1 MSRKGS
7 VGRVT
12 ARRQS
17 SASAPVTDRVTVAV
31 LPPRIP
37 FGYNPPTSVGMAA
50 DAFGWDESLNWSQN
64 APLHHSTNQPASH
77 SQRKPSLAKKMG
89 FTTKRERANPE
100 SDLPPFV
107 MRSVPY
113 DTWRKHYAK
122 DKDGNYKGTHAPA
135 EDCLLLPD
143 DLQKWR
149 FEEGTNYGDRWTR
162 GKEVLPVYEEATAHP
177 RVPEYEVDY
186 DGPPRDEPTISVGT
200 AEDPDPEAASQ
211 SQFKDEQKDFL
222 QSMGMSTG
230 PRPHQEAI
238 STDPATITAQRDEN
252 GEVIR
257 FQNQTAPK
265 LGWRKRL
272 TKGVGEMAG
281 GRSA

>member
-1 MSRKGS
+1 MSRNES

-17 SASAPVTDRVTVAV
+17 SVAAPVTEWVTVAV

-37 FGYNPPTSVGMAA
+37 IGYTPPTGVGMA
-50 DAFGWDESLNWSQN
+50 DAFSWDESLNWSQN

-77 SQRKPSLAKKMG
+77 AQRKASLLKKLG
-89 FTTKRERANPE
+89 LTTQRTRANPT

-135 EDCLLLPD
+135 EDCLLKPD
-143 DLQKWR
+143 DLAIWR
-149 FEEGTNYGDRWTR
+149 FEEGTSYGDRWTR
-162 GKEVLPVYEEATAHP
+162 GKEILPVYEEVRNQP

-186 DGPPRDEPTISVGT
+186 DGPPRDDPAPAVPTNT
-200 AEDPDPEAASQ
+200 AEEGEGEETGQQPFD
-211 SQFKDEQKDFL
+211 DEQRAYL
-222 QSMGMSTG
+222 QRMGMSAQ
-230 PRPHQEAI
+230 PQQEVV
-238 STDPATITAQRDEN
+238 STDPSTARAPRDEN
-252 GEVIR
+252 GEVVR
-257 FQNQTAPK
+257 FENQRAPR
-265 LGWRKRL
+265 LGWRKKL
-272 TKGVGEMAG
+272 VKGFEGMAG
-281 GRSA
+281 GGGG

>member
-1 MSRKGS
+1 MSRKES

-17 SASAPVTDRVTVAV
+17 SASAPVVDWVTVAV

-37 FGYNPPTSVGMAA
+37 FGYNPPTSVGLAA
-50 DAFGWDESLNWSQN
+50 DAFGWDESLNWS
-64 APLHHSTNQPASH
+64 NQPASH
-77 SQRKPSLAKKMG
+77 PQRKPSLVKKMG
-89 FTTKRERANPE
+89 FTTKRERANPT

-113 DTWRKHYAK
+113 ETWRKHYAK

-135 EDCLLLPD
+135 EDCLLKPD

-149 FEEGTNYGDRWTR
+149 FEEGTSYGDRWTR
-162 GKEVLPVYEEATAHP
+162 GKEVLPVYEEAIAHP

-186 DGPPRDEPTISVGT
+186 DGPPRDEPTIATGTTEDLEPAAVG
-200 AEDPDPEAASQ
+200 Q
-211 SQFKDEQKDFL
+211 SHFRDEQRDFL

-230 PRPHQEAI
+230 PRPQEEVV
-238 STDPATITAQRDEN
+238 STDPATVTAPRDAN
-252 GEVIR
+252 GEVVR
-257 FQNQTAPK
+257 FQNQKAPK

-272 TKGVGEMAG
+272 TKGVEEMGG